1 MKNRY
6 YKKHNECNIVDDD
19 VMKNGILLGC
29 HQGLIKKELDYI
41 CNKFKTFI
49 SR

>member
-1 MKNRY
+1 MKNRIH
-6 YKKHNECNIVDDD
+6 KKHTKCNLVADN